1 MTIYD
6 CIIVGAGPAGSTA
19 AYHLS
24 RSGHQVLLLEAATL
38 PRYKPCGGGVS
49 PQVAEWFDF
58 DFTPAISVKARKLR
72 YTLNLQ
78 DPVEVELPEDRAIWM
93 VRRDQFDH
101 FIVQQAQRQGATLWD
116 STKAQGIAAKGDTWH
131 VETSRGPVEGR
142 FLIAADGARG
152 AMAKWLGF
160 TQRRY
165 RLAAAIEIEPRLE
178 IPDEPVVHFD
188 LGILQQ
194 GYVWNFPKA
203 DGYSIGGGVFR
214 SGEQRRQDLRA
225 PLADYA
231 AEFEVDAQAVQPFGH
246 PIFIWDG
253 PQPLHTHR
261 ALLAGEAACV
271 VDPFTAEGI
280 RPSIFSGMKAAEA
293 IAQALQG
300 DDEALPRYSD
310 VMNREWGEEMRWA
323 RRLARVVYQAPG
335 LVYRLGVKR
344 PSSTLT
350 MTKIFTGELRYA
362 DVVQRAV
369 DRLIDWSST
378 SSDTVAGGC

>member
-24 RSGHQVLLLEAATL
+24 RAGHQVLLLEAATL

-58 DFTPAISVKARKLR
+58 DFTPAISIKARKLR

-78 DPVEVELPEDRAIWM
+78 DPVEVELPEDRAVWM

-116 STKAQGIAAKGDTWH
+116 GTKAKSIEAKGDTWQ
-131 VETSRGPVEGR
+131 VETSQGPVEGR

-152 AMAKWLGF
+152 SMAKWLGF

-165 RLAAAIEIEPRLE
+165 RLAAAIEIEPRLDM
-178 IPDEPVVHFD
+178 PDEPVVHFD
-188 LGILQQ
+188 LGMLKQ

-214 SGEQRRQDLRA
+214 SGDQRRQDLRG
-225 PLADYA
+225 PVADYA
-231 AEFEVDAQAVQPFGH
+231 AEFDVDAKAVQPFGH

-280 RPSIFSGMKAAEA
+280 RPSIFSGVKAADA
-293 IAQALQG
+293 ISQALQG
-300 DDEALPRYSD
+300 DDGAIPRYSE

-323 RRLARVVYQAPG
+323 RRLAQVVYQAPG
-335 LVYRLGVKR
+335 LAYRLGVKR
-344 PSSTLT
+344 PSSSLT
-350 MTKIFTGELRYA
+350 MTKIFTGEIRYA

-369 DRLIDWSST
+369 DRLLHPSF
-378 SSDTVAGGC
+378 

>member
-1 MTIYD
+1 MPIYD

-24 RSGHQVLLLEAATL
+24 RAGHRVLLVEAATL

-49 PQVAEWFDF
+49 PQIAEWFDF
-58 DFTPAISVKARKLR
+58 DFTPAISIKVRKVR

-78 DPVEVELPEDRAIWM
+78 DPVEAELPEERALWM

-116 STKAQGIAAKGDTWH
+116 GTKAKGIESNGDTWRVH
-131 VETSRGPVEGR
+131 TSQGTVEGK
-142 FLIAADGARG
+142 FLIAADGSRG
-152 AMAKWLGF
+152 SMAKWLGF

-165 RLAAAIEIEPRLE
+165 RLAAAIEIEPRLDV
-178 IPDEPVVHFD
+178 PDEPVIHFD
-188 LGILQQ
+188 LGLLKQ
-194 GYVWNFPKA
+194 GYLWNFPKA

-214 SGEQRRQDLRA
+214 SGDQRKQDLRA
-225 PLADYA
+225 PVADYA
-231 AEFEVDAQAVQPFGH
+231 AEFEVDAKAVQPFGH

-280 RPSIFSGMKAAEA
+280 RPSIFSGLKAAEA
-293 IAQALQG
+293 VSQALAG
-300 DDEALPRYSD
+300 DDQALPHYSD
-310 VMNREWGEEMRWA
+310 TMNREWGEEMRWA
-323 RRLARVVYQAPG
+323 KRLAQVVYQAPG
-335 LVYRLGVKR
+335 LAYRLAVKR

-350 MTKIFTGELRYA
+350 MAQIFAGEVRYA
-362 DVVQRAV
+362 DVVHRAV
-369 DRLIDWSST
+369 QRLLRPSFMGD
-378 SSDTVAGGC
+378 